1 VNKQNIYQIFSKEVK
16 GLWRDRIRLFFLIF
30 FPIMLM
36 AIFMVAFGGSGTTK
50 FGIAV
55 VNLDN
60 GAGNAN
66 SWSAQFIGNL
76 SSQEVLDVKLYTSN
90 QSAQADLKQGKV
102 SGIVIIPAAFSAS
115 CASFHATYNASL
127 WVNSTVQLYADEGSA
142 FATQSLEPVLQQ
154 VLMNTLFGQTNVME
168 PSVPVT
174 LEPASVVSGVKQAN
188 VAQGY
193 VSGMLIYAVFLN
205 IMTFSQST
213 VQDRERG
220 VFKRY
225 QMSKATSGDLL
236 LGQTMGSM
244 ITSTTQVILV
254 VGTGIALGF
263 DPVGGI
269 DGIAGG
275 ILVACLFALFAAG
288 LGLIIGIL
296 VKTEG
301 AATGASLTIVMIMAF
316 FSGLFIP
323 LEVMPSN
330 LQVVAQLFPSY
341 YANDAVKSLIARGA
355 SLFAPQV
362 LLDIGVILIFSG
374 IVFLAGWLA
383 FRRKYD

>member
-1 VNKQNIYQIFSKEVK
+1 
-16 GLWRDRIRLFFLIF
+16 
-30 FPIMLM
+30 
-36 AIFMVAFGGSGTTK
+36 
-50 FGIAV
+50 
-55 VNLDN
+55 
-60 GAGNAN
+60 
-66 SWSAQFIGNL
+66 
-76 SSQEVLDVKLYTSN
+76 
-90 QSAQADLKQGKV
+90 
-102 SGIVIIPAAFSAS
+102 
-115 CASFHATYNASL
+115 
-127 WVNSTVQLYADEGSA
+127 
-142 FATQSLEPVLQQ
+142 
-154 VLMNTLFGQTNVME
+154 
-168 PSVPVT
+168 
-174 LEPASVVSGVKQAN
+174 
-188 VAQGY
+188 
-193 VSGMLIYAVFLN
+193 
-205 IMTFSQST
+205 
-213 VQDRERG
+213 
-220 VFKRY
+220 
-225 QMSKATSGDLL
+225 
-236 LGQTMGSM
+236 
-244 ITSTTQVILV
+244 

-296 VKTEG
+296 AKTEG

-330 LQVVAQLFPSY
+330 LQVMAQLFPSY

-355 SLFAPQV
+355 PLFAPQV